1 MLAESSEN
9 VKIKYSFEVI
19 FVFKI
24 CYLPIIINLD
34 GVPQRVIPQRG
45 ENLTTAER
53 NSHNTIT
60 FNNISKPP
68 VTLGSLTLVSFSC
81 VRGGETATSPDHR
94 FLLELL
100 LSDTSAT
107 YERFGT
113 YGCLACSSSSSSWD
127 DARDIRRPRQ
137 PLLPPPSCVR
147 KTSEK
152 YEVESLSSR
161 PPFPV
166 SVVDK
171 TATFP
176 GYWLPAVCHDHCVF
190 TY

>member
-1 MLAESSEN
+1 MAQNLA
-9 VKIKYSFEVI
+9 
-19 FVFKI
+19 
-24 CYLPIIINLD
+24 
-34 GVPQRVIPQRG
+34 
-45 ENLTTAER
+45 TAER

-68 VTLGSLTLVSFSC
+68 VILGSLTLVSFSC

-127 DARDIRRPRQ
+127 GARDIRRPRQ

-176 GYWLPAVCHDHCVF
+176 GYWLPAVCPDHCTFINLQTRKSSLFHTTLHRTQPDHTAALSVIGHDYHRF
-190 TY
+190 AY